1 MATVVQQFG
10 GGGAAG
16 LLQEEERGAELTANP
31 VLVHKARKSQAHAT
45 APGERAKDR
54 AAAGGLRRLMPDANP
69 APLDRNRAD
78 LLEVSRYLSREEKV
92 DMKGAGANAA
102 AMREDDQLALSD
114 AVQRNA
120 ARAKRG
126 ESIVEVVQKGRVQRA
141 SIRPTDGDARAGTSR
156 AGANLSA
163 EGGEKEA
170 EGEVEQTSIV

>member
-1 MATVVQQFG
+1 
-10 GGGAAG
+10 
-16 LLQEEERGAELTANP
+16 
-31 VLVHKARKSQAHAT
+31 
-45 APGERAKDR
+45 
-54 AAAGGLRRLMPDANP
+54 
-69 APLDRNRAD
+69 
-78 LLEVSRYLSREEKV
+78 
-92 DMKGAGANAA
+92 MKGAGANAA

-141 SIRPTDGDARAGTSR
+141 SIRPTDGDARAGASR